1 MFALL
6 TMSAIVLVAC
16 DGQSST
22 QTTSPAPSSTS
33 SSSSSVAS
41 APATTIDCAHPGT
54 QIATTVCGDPELST
68 LNQQVDIEF
77 QSTLCAAGDKSAVE
91 SSQND
96 WVENRDE
103 CSTAADV
110 RACVLQA
117 YRTRLVELK
126 IAKPGFPA
134 LSTNHYTCDDTS
146 KQLTT
151 VFYNDFQPPA
161 AVLTWGSDKAILFQ
175 QMMGSGIRYTRD
187 GVEYDEHQGSV
198 QVDFHGAK
206 INCTVA

>member
-1 MFALL
+1 
-6 TMSAIVLVAC
+6 
-16 DGQSST
+16 
-22 QTTSPAPSSTS
+22 
-33 SSSSSVAS
+33 
-41 APATTIDCAHPGT
+41 
-54 QIATTVCGDPELST
+54 
-68 LNQQVDIEF
+68 
-77 QSTLCAAGDKSAVE
+77 
-91 SSQND
+91 
-96 WVENRDE
+96 
-103 CSTAADV
+103 V

-134 LSTNHYTCDDTS
+134 LPTNHYTCDDTS

-198 QVDFHGAK
+198 QVDFHGTK

>member
-1 MFALL
+1 
-6 TMSAIVLVAC
+6 
-16 DGQSST
+16 
-22 QTTSPAPSSTS
+22 
-33 SSSSSVAS
+33 
-41 APATTIDCAHPGT
+41 
-54 QIATTVCGDPELST
+54 
-68 LNQQVDIEF
+68 
-77 QSTLCAAGDKSAVE
+77 
-91 SSQND
+91 
-96 WVENRDE
+96 
-103 CSTAADV
+103 V

-134 LSTNHYTCDDTS
+134 LRRNHYTCDDTS

-161 AVLTWGSDKAILFQ
+161 AVLTGGGQGDLFQ

-198 QVDFHGAK
+198 QVDFHGTK